1 MDINVKDINM
11 RYYQPEFDDLP
22 ITILYDE
29 EKHEANRNKIQNY
42 ISMIK
47 TLIMKNIHTK
57 TIYTMI

>member
-29 EKHEANRNKIQNY
+29 ENMKQIEIKFKI
-42 ISMIK
+42 I
-47 TLIMKNIHTK
+47 
-57 TIYTMI
+57 